1 MKTFFEALQEFV
13 ITADVQFWRSDIVIH
28 LEPDL
33 YERFTFSLKQTTAI
47 NNHAKLD
54 EGKLKIATPVGYV
67 LLVRDETVTQQI
79 KEFTNEHTR

>member
-13 ITADVQFWRSDIVIH
+13 IAAELQFRRSDIVIH

-33 YERFTFSLKQTTAI
+33 YERFTFTLKQSTSIA
-47 NNHAKLD
+47 NHPKLD

-79 KEFTNEHTR
+79 KEFPND

>member
-1 MKTFFEALQEFV
+1 MRTFFEALQEFV
-13 ITADVQFWRSDIVIH
+13 IAAELQFRRSDIVIH

-33 YERFTFSLKQTTAI
+33 YERFTFTLKQTTAI

-67 LLVRDETVTQQI
+67 LLVRDQTVTQQI
-79 KEFTNEHTR
+79 KESSND